1 MLEVRNI
8 LVTAFGATGITGC
21 VPLNGMGR
29 PGPSLTYGPMGRLGS
44 PIGPATCVVSFPFE
58 IPCGIR
64 VGSIMRPM
72 DGTIATPRV
81 RPPCGC
87 GAGPGS
93 LLPKVIGVET
103 VVRPEGSPTVVNS
116 GISNSSPTITA
127 CSPNDVSV
135 IQLRR
140 PRSAQEVSSK
150 LSANMMSSSVNSC
163 LLLWTPRE
171 EMLAQRAQKIKAA
184 S

>member
-1 MLEVRNI
+1 M
-8 LVTAFGATGITGC
+8 
-21 VPLNGMGR
+21 
-29 PGPSLTYGPMGRLGS
+29 S
-44 PIGPATCVVSFPFE
+44 
-58 IPCGIR
+58 
-64 VGSIMRPM
+64 
-72 DGTIATPRV
+72 GTIVTPRV

-93 LLPKVIGVET
+93 LLPKLIGVDT
-103 VVRPEGSPTVVNS
+103 DRPEGSPTVVNS

-140 PRSAQEVSSK
+140 PRSAQEVSNK

-171 EMLAQRAQKIKAA
+171 EMQSPRAQKIKAA

>member
-1 MLEVRNI
+1 M
-8 LVTAFGATGITGC
+8 T
-21 VPLNGMGR
+21 
-29 PGPSLTYGPMGRLGS
+29 
-44 PIGPATCVVSFPFE
+44 
-58 IPCGIR
+58 
-64 VGSIMRPM
+64 
-72 DGTIATPRV
+72 GTIVTPRL

-93 LLPKVIGVET
+93 LLPNVIGVET
-103 VVRPEGSPTVVNS
+103 VVRPEGNPTVVSS
-116 GISNSSPTITA
+116 GISNSSPTIIA

-150 LSANMMSSSVNSC
+150 LSANMVSSSVNSC
-163 LLLWTPRE
+163 LLLWTPRI
-171 EMLAQRAQKIKAA
+171 EMQAPRPQKIKAA